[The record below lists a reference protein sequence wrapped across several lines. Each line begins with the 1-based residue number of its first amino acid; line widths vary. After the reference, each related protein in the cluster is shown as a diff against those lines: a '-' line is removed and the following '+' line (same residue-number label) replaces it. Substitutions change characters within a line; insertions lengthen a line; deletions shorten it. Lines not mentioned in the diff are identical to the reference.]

1 MTEYSEILKKPYS
14 RILIP
19 EENGAYS
26 AEIFEFPGCFASGES
41 ANDAIEKLEI
51 NAVSW
56 LEACEELGQDI
67 PEPFMNQDY
76 QGKFALRLPRSIH
89 RKSAQ
94 FAERDNVSIN
104 QFFVSAISA
113 RIGAEDLCA
122 RLIEEMKK
130 FLQPRTINVMH
141 IEYYKNQ
148 TAVLPQ
154 TTFGTQT
161 PLVIEANYAET

>member
-26 AEIFEFPGCFASGES
+26 AEILEFPGCFASGES

-67 PEPFMNQDY
+67 PEPFMNQEF

-89 RKSAQ
+89 RKAAQ

-113 RIGAEDLCA
+113 RIGAEDLYT
-122 RLIEEMKK
+122 RLIEEMNK

-148 TAVLPQ
+148 IAELPQ
-154 TTFGTQT
+154 KTFEPQGHF
-161 PLVIEANYAET
+161 VIDAYAET